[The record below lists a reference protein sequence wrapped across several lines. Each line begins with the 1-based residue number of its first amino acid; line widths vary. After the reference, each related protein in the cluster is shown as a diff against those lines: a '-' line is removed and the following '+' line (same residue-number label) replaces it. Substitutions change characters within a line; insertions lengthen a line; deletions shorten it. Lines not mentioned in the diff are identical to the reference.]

1 MSPVRGARFITLE
14 GIDGAGKST
23 HLAGLGAMLR
33 ARGKDVVV
41 TREPGGTALGEALR
55 GLLLEQPM
63 HVDTET
69 LLMLAARR
77 EHLAQVIV
85 PALAAGRWV
94 LCDRFT
100 DATYAYQGGGRGVA
114 AERIAVLERWI
125 DAGATPDLTL
135 VFDVPADVARKRRAS
150 SASRP
155 DRFEREDPAFFER
168 VRQVYLDRAR
178 AEPRRIRIVD
188 ADRPPA
194 KVKEE
199 LEDII
204 SSICKS

>member
-1 MSPVRGARFITLE
+1 MPLSRGKFITLE

-85 PALAAGRWV
+85 PALEGGRWV

-114 AERIAVLERWI
+114 PERISVLERWV
-125 DAGATPDLTL
+125 DAGTAPDLTL
-135 VFDVPADVARKRRAS
+135 VFDVPAEVARKRRAS
-150 SASRP
+150 SPGRP

-168 VRQVYLDRAR
+168 VRAVDLERAR

-188 ADRPPA
+188 GDQSPDD
-194 KVKEE
+194 VKKQ
-199 LEDII
+199 LEDMI
-204 SSICKS
+204 SDICKI